1 MIYKEVPTGD
11 IMPRWGPRLYMEQIS
26 SIKAEKTATEQIT
39 IMDIFDSADRFFEK
53 KLYPFVA
60 VAVPVY
66 LAAHVILL
74 IINSK

>member
-1 MIYKEVPTGD
+1 VPAGVFK
-11 IMPRWGPRLYMEQIS
+11 PRWGPRLYMEQIS
-26 SIKAEKTATEQIT
+26 SIKTEKTATEQIT
-39 IMDIFDSADRFFEK
+39 VIDIFDSADRFLEK

-66 LAAHVILL
+66 LAAHIILL